1 MTENYKK
8 HLHILFGQDHYN
20 PLGVVRS
27 LGEEG
32 ISPVVILISES
43 KPHLVNKSKYIGK
56 LHLVKSIEEGYQ
68 ILLSNYGNEEL
79 KPFIYTCSD
88 DTESFIDLHYNELIE
103 HFFFFNAGEQGRITK
118 IMEKEEMIKMAVES
132 GIDIPK
138 TEVVKVGELPKNLRY
153 PILTKAVISTMAN
166 WKSNVHICQNE
177 KELLEAYKTIKGD
190 SIILQE
196 YIIKKNE
203 LCLDGVSVNGGEEV
217 YLPIQSEYI
226 RFTPSAYGNYIYFQK
241 YKEMELLPKIQT
253 IFKKTGFSGVFSME
267 FLRDKD
273 DNFYFLEI
281 NFRNSTWSY
290 AHTHVGVNLPVIWA
304 KSTLSGHLD
313 VSDVKI
319 TKETFTAIQEFSDF
333 NDSVRGGKV
342 SLKTWFKELKKC
354 DCLFVYNPKDV
365 RPFYHYLSNW
375 VWLRI
380 KNRLKI

>member
-1 MTENYKK
+1 MADNYKN

-27 LGEEG
+27 LGEDG

-43 KPHLVNKSKYIGK
+43 KPHLVNKSRYIGK
-56 LHLVKSIEEGYQ
+56 LHWVKSIEEGYEV
-68 ILLSNYGNEEL
+68 LLSNYGNEPL

-88 DTESFIDLHYNELIE
+88 DTESFLDLHYNELIE
-103 HFFFFNAGEQGRITK
+103 HFYFFNAGEQGRITK

-138 TEVVKVGELPKNLRY
+138 TEVVRVGDLPKTLRY

-177 KELLEAYKTIKGD
+177 AELLEAYKTIKGD

-196 YIIKKNE
+196 YITKKNE

-241 YKEMELLPKIQT
+241 YKEMDLLPKIQT

-304 KSTLSGHLD
+304 KSTLAGHLD

-319 TKETFTAIQEFSDF
+319 TKETFTAIQEFTDF
-333 NDSVRGGKV
+333 KDSVLGGAV
-342 SLKTWFKELKKC
+342 SVKQWLKDFSNC
-354 DCLFVYNPKDV
+354 DC
-365 RPFYHYLSNW
+365 PFYYNKQDSAPFW
-375 VWLRI
+375 SILR
-380 KNRLKI
+380 KKILRF